1 MKRRYIAIV
10 TCIISLSLTACT
22 QSNNTNIVGEHT
34 DSYSSIYVAPE
45 NTVNTQDYGNND
57 TGTYK
62 VNENGSIDIDMS
74 YLENDNNIQV
84 SDSEKSQF
92 ELNQEVNADNTS
104 IDTEELNDRF
114 GLSSQISAVAVVNEI
129 TKIAD
134 RDEFNSAEIVD
145 TSETEEDTGD
155 TIEYIIRFDSYDYY
169 VITYYIG
176 EGCVSYHD
184 DTGYLAS
191 IYGDNEEDEEW
202 FDEE

>member
-1 MKRRYIAIV
+1 MKKRYMATIL
-10 TCIISLSLTACT
+10 CIISLSLTACT
-22 QSNNTNIVGEHT
+22 QSSNINIIGEHT

-45 NTVNTQDYGNND
+45 STVNTQDYGNND

-62 VNENGSIDIDMS
+62 INEDGSLNIDMS
-74 YLENDNNIQV
+74 YLENDTNIQV
-84 SDSEKSQF
+84 SDSDKSQF

-104 IDTEELNDRF
+104 EDTEELNDRF
-114 GLSSQISAVAVVNEI
+114 GLSNQISAIAVVNEI

-145 TSETEEDTGD
+145 TSENEENNGD
-155 TIEYIIRFDSYDYY
+155 TIKYIVRFDSYDYY

-191 IYGDNEEDEEW
+191 VYGNNEEDEEW

>member
-1 MKRRYIAIV
+1 MKKRYMATIL
-10 TCIISLSLTACT
+10 CIISLSLTACT
-22 QSNNTNIVGEHT
+22 QSSNINIIGEHT

-45 NTVNTQDYGNND
+45 STVNTQDYGNND

-62 VNENGSIDIDMS
+62 INEDGSLNIDMS
-74 YLENDNNIQV
+74 YLENDTNIQV
-84 SDSEKSQF
+84 SDSDKSQF

-104 IDTEELNDRF
+104 EDTEELNDRF
-114 GLSSQISAVAVVNEI
+114 GLSNQISAIAVVNEI

-145 TSETEEDTGD
+145 TSENEENNGD
-155 TIEYIIRFDSYDYY
+155 TIKYIIRFDSYDYY

-191 IYGDNEEDEEW
+191 VYGNNEEDEEW

>member
-74 YLENDNNIQV
+74 YLENDNSIQV

-114 GLSSQISAVAVVNEI
+114 GLSNQISAVAVVNEI

-155 TIEYIIRFDSYDYY
+155 TIEYIIRFDAYDYY

>member
-1 MKRRYIAIV
+1 MKKRYMATIL
-10 TCIISLSLTACT
+10 CIISLSLTACT
-22 QSNNTNIVGEHT
+22 QSNNINIIGEHT

-45 NTVNTQDYGNND
+45 STVNTQDYGNND

-62 VNENGSIDIDMS
+62 INEDGSLNIDTS
-74 YLENDNNIQV
+74 YLENDTNIQV
-84 SDSEKSQF
+84 SDSDKSQF

-104 IDTEELNDRF
+104 EDTEELNDRF
-114 GLSSQISAVAVVNEI
+114 GLSNQISAIAVVNEI

-145 TSETEEDTGD
+145 TSENEENNGD
-155 TIEYIIRFDSYDYY
+155 TIKYIIRFDSYDYY

-191 IYGDNEEDEEW
+191 VYGNNEEDEEW

>member
-1 MKRRYIAIV
+1 MATIL
-10 TCIISLSLTACT
+10 CIISLSLTACT
-22 QSNNTNIVGEHT
+22 QSNNINIIGEHT

-45 NTVNTQDYGNND
+45 STVNTQDYGNND

-62 VNENGSIDIDMS
+62 INEDGSLNIDMS
-74 YLENDNNIQV
+74 YLENDTNIQV
-84 SDSEKSQF
+84 SDSDKSQF

-104 IDTEELNDRF
+104 EDTEELNDRF
-114 GLSSQISAVAVVNEI
+114 GLSNQISAIAVVNEI

-145 TSETEEDTGD
+145 TSENEENNGD
-155 TIEYIIRFDSYDYY
+155 TIKYIIRFDSYDYY

-191 IYGDNEEDEEW
+191 VYGNNEEDEEW

>member
-1 MKRRYIAIV
+1 MKKRYMATIL
-10 TCIISLSLTACT
+10 CIISLSLTACT
-22 QSNNTNIVGEHT
+22 QSNNINIIGEHT

-45 NTVNTQDYGNND
+45 STVNTQDYGNND

-62 VNENGSIDIDMS
+62 INEDGSLNIDMS
-74 YLENDNNIQV
+74 YLENDTNIQV
-84 SDSEKSQF
+84 SDSDKSQF

-104 IDTEELNDRF
+104 EDTEELNDRF
-114 GLSSQISAVAVVNEI
+114 GLSNQISAIAVVNEI

-145 TSETEEDTGD
+145 TSENEENNGD
-155 TIEYIIRFDSYDYY
+155 TIKYIIRFDSYDYY

-191 IYGDNEEDEEW
+191 VYGNNEEDEEW

>member
-1 MKRRYIAIV
+1 MKKRYMATIL
-10 TCIISLSLTACT
+10 CIISLSLTACT
-22 QSNNTNIVGEHT
+22 QSSNINIIGEHT

-45 NTVNTQDYGNND
+45 STVNTQDYGNND

-62 VNENGSIDIDMS
+62 INEDDSLNIDMS
-74 YLENDNNIQV
+74 YLENDTNIQV
-84 SDSEKSQF
+84 SDSDKSQF

-104 IDTEELNDRF
+104 EDTEELNDRF
-114 GLSSQISAVAVVNEI
+114 GLSNQISAIAVVNEI

-145 TSETEEDTGD
+145 TSENEENNGD
-155 TIEYIIRFDSYDYY
+155 TIKYIIRFDSYDYY

-191 IYGDNEEDEEW
+191 VYGNNEEDEEW